1 MSCCVITSPTKRARA
16 IGLISHLG
24 RELLAKILKRAGTGA
39 VDRGGETS
47 NPCVAQAEDMPFQL
61 QTEVLIQ
68 STSSWDGTPYVSYP
82 AGRPQIT
89 ILKITIAPHTTM
101 KWHSHPLPNAG
112 YILSGELTIEQED
125 GTKEHFVAGQ
135 AVTETVNSIHRGIT
149 GAERTVLIVFYPGTP
164 GLPLSL

>member
-1 MSCCVITSPTKRARA
+1 MSCCVITSATKRARA

-24 RELLAKILKRAGTGA
+24 REFLAKILKRAGTA
-39 VDRGGETS
+39 AFDRGGETL
-47 NPCVAQAEDMPFQL
+47 NPCAAQEEMPFQL

-135 AVTETVNSIHRGIT
+135 AVTETVNSVHRGTT

>member
-24 RELLAKILKRAGTGA
+24 RELLAKILKRAGTAA
-39 VDRGGETS
+39 VDRGGEKL
-47 NPCVAQAEDMPFQL
+47 NPCAAQAEDMPFQL

-125 GTKEHFVAGQ
+125 GMKEHFVAGQ
-135 AVTETVNSIHRGIT
+135 AVSVHRGIT
-149 GAERTVLIVFYPGTP
+149 GAERTVLILFYPGTP
-164 GLPLSL
+164 GHPLSQ